1 MKLVV
6 NRTEHELPPDLVDP
20 AMPLLWVLRDVLNLT
35 GTKYACGIGACGA
48 CTVRLDGQAVRAC
61 VTPLSAAEGHKIQTI
76 EDLGTLEAP
85 HALQRA
91 WLQHQVPQ
99 CGYCQSGLLM
109 AAAALLSQYARP
121 TDAQIEAQISHLCR
135 CGSLARVR
143 QAIHSAVTPER
154 PSTSSSDTT
163 STVPAQVA
171 AALPSAEPTPA
182 PNSARSSLKRS
193 VAKVRAAKV
202 RAARRH
208 DPQGTPR

>member
-48 CTVRLDGQAVRAC
+48 CTVRIDGQAVRAC

-76 EDLGTLEAP
+76 EDLGTPEAP

-143 QAIHSAVTPER
+143 QAIHSAAALGA
-154 PSTSSSDTT
+154 SANAADTT

-171 AALPSAEPTPA
+171 AALPSAEPA
-182 PNSARSSLKRS
+182 PPPSSARSNLKRS